1 MVIRAVLF
9 DLGNTRIGYYR
20 SSEFPPMLQRCV
32 RCAFAAVG
40 GSLSATEAV
49 QVFEH
54 AMRLNQEREDLAV
67 RPLAGRLR
75 ELVHGH
81 VRPGDDRIAD
91 TCRAFL
97 EPIFACATPDVEAP
111 YVLAELRRRG
121 VKTGI
126 VSNTPWGSPAA
137 AWREELARHGL
148 LDKVDAAVFCVDVGW
163 RKPHPAPFHRA
174 LEQLSVRARDA
185 VFIGDDPR
193 WDVVGANAAGVRA
206 ILLWP
211 GGATGDTP
219 YTVIKRL
226 SDVLELIQ
234 VVPDVRR
241 SDARGVAPDVGGD
254 EHGLVSPAVG
264 SR

>member
-9 DLGNTRIGYYR
+9 DLGNTLIGYYR
-20 SSEFPPMLQRCV
+20 LSEFPPILQRCV

-40 GSLSATEAV
+40 VSLSATEAA

-54 AMRLNQEREDLAV
+54 AMRLNREREDLVV
-67 RPLAGRLR
+67 RPLESRLR
-75 ELVHGH
+75 ELLHGH
-81 VRPGDDRIAD
+81 ARPDDDSVGDA
-91 TCRAFL
+91 CRAFL
-97 EPIFACATPDVEAP
+97 EPIFQCATPNIEAP

-174 LEQLSVRARDA
+174 LEQLSVRGRDA
-185 VFIGDDPR
+185 VFIGDDAR
-193 WDVVGANAAGVRA
+193 WDVVGAEAAGVRP
-206 ILLWP
+206 ILLSSS
-211 GGATGDTP
+211 GATGDTP
-219 YTVIKRL
+219 YMVIKRL

-234 VVPDVRR
+234 VVPDALR
-241 SDARGVAPDVGGD
+241 SDPRGVAPD
-254 EHGLVSPAVG
+254 SG
-264 SR
+264 SEDDA